1 MAELGPFITGGASVL
16 NGFIGAIA
24 GQAANETN
32 IQQAREARD
41 WQEKMYNKYYSPQ
54 AMMRQYEDAGLNPYM
69 LGQNNGGVGQSAMP
83 TSPVASVNPVNPLS
97 GTDSAINSILQQQ
110 QLSINAKSAQA
121 DFAMKLAT
129 AFSEAYKVGG
139 KKGVN
144 QLFSVLEPAI
154 ANVDFDEG
162 VFAKEAK
169 SRIYNMD
176 MNSLLTEFQYE
187 TGKNY
192 TPQQKKLEFEN
203 LAAQTKQLFNTIE
216 LQGSEIVLNKAQA
229 NVTSS
234 QIAKN
239 FAEAFSAKKV
249 GDYYEVNAKQMEII
263 NDMLDLQLQDAQAEF
278 AFNTDVRKW
287 KKEIPNR
294 SKALGLFLG
303 GIQGKN
309 VQLGIQGN
317 KFLQYG
323 KEVTSMV
330 GNMFKV
336 NFGLSTNRTNF
347 NNMNPEKPSTM
358 FYSGDGFYLNDG
370 TLLKG
375 NW

>member
-1 MAELGPFITGGASVL
+1 MADLGPFVTGGASVL
-16 NGFIGAIA
+16 NGFIGAIT
-24 GQAANETN
+24 GQAANATN
-32 IQQAREARD
+32 IQQAREARQ
-41 WQEKMYNKYYSPQ
+41 WQEDMYNKYYSPK
-54 AMMRQYEDAGLNPYM
+54 ALMRQYEDAGLNPYM
-69 LGQNNGGVGQSAMP
+69 LGQNSGGVGQSAMP
-83 TSPVASVNPVNPLS
+83 TSPVATVDPVNPLS

-110 QLSINAKSAQA
+110 QLSINAKTAQA

-154 ANVDFDEG
+154 ANVDFDDG
-162 VFAKEAK
+162 LFAKETK

-176 MNSLLTEFQYE
+176 MNSLLTDFQYE
-187 TGKNY
+187 TGKKY
-192 TPQQKKLEFEN
+192 TDKQKQLEFDN
-203 LAAQTKQLFNTIE
+203 LEAQTKQLFKTIE
-216 LQGSEIVLNKAQA
+216 LQGSQIVLNKSQA
-229 NVTSS
+229 NTMAS

-249 GDYYEVNAKQMEII
+249 GDYYEVNAKQMGII

-278 AFNTDVRKW
+278 AFNTDVRKF

-303 GIQGKN
+303 GLQGQN

-323 KEVTSMV
+323 KELTAMV

-336 NFGLSTNRTNF
+336 NFGLSSSRANIRSGSID
-347 NNMNPEKPSTM
+347 KPS
-358 FYSGDGFYLNDG
+358 YIPISGFGQ
-370 TLLKG
+370 
-375 NW
+375 